1 MPAMRRSSRLEL
13 QYLADLYRL
22 SPSYK
27 ESCGGF
33 AKPPRP
39 L

>member
-1 MPAMRRSSRLEL
+1 MSTVRSSSRLEL

-22 SPSYK
+22 SLSYK
-27 ESCGGF
+27 EFCGGF
-33 AKPPRP
+33 AKSPRP